1 MPGISKAQMYEC
13 AKRTI
18 AAEDA
23 HQAIPQLIHT
33 FPDLTFEEAYQ
44 IQDIR
49 AKFRIEQ
56 GFKAIGYKMGL
67 TSKAK
72 QQMLGRT
79 EPTYGRLFDYM
90 PLGENEPLELKKHIQ
105 PKVETEIAFVMK
117 EALQGLD
124 VDIATVLKATD
135 YIVASLEIIDSRY
148 IDFKFSSQ
156 DGIADNIS
164 ASRIKLGSIKISP
177 NDTDLAALGIKINI
191 NGTDVANGNGAA
203 VLDHPANAIIMLVK
217 MLHREGKFLEAGQIV
232 MTGAVTAAYK
242 LAAGDKVTATFD
254 VLGELTLTVV

>member
-1 MPGISKAQMYEC
+1 MSGISKQQMDEC
-13 AKRTI
+13 AKLTI

-23 HQAIPQLIHT
+23 HQAMPQLIHT
-33 FPDLTFEEAYQ
+33 FPDLTFEEAYA

-49 AKFRIEQ
+49 TKLRVEQ
-56 GFKAIGYKMGL
+56 GFNAIGYKMGL

-79 EPTYGRLFDYM
+79 EPTYGRLFNYM
-90 PLGENEPLELKKHIQ
+90 PLDENEPLEFKNHIQ

-117 EALQGLD
+117 DSLRGQ
-124 VDIATVLKATD
+124 DIDIDAVLKATD

-164 ASRIKLGSIKISP
+164 ASRIKLGNIKISP
-177 NDTDLAALGIKINI
+177 YDTDLAELGIKINI
-191 NGTDVANGNGAA
+191 NGTDIATGNGAA
-203 VLDHPANAIIMLVK
+203 VLDHPANAVIMLVK
-217 MLHREGKFLEAGQIV
+217 MLHREGKFLDAGQIV
-232 MTGAVTAAYK
+232 MTGAVTASYK
-242 LAAGDKVTATFD
+242 LTVGDKVTANFD
-254 VLGELTLTVV
+254 TLGKLTLAVV

>member
-1 MPGISKAQMYEC
+1 MSGISQEQMYEC
-13 AKRTI
+13 AKRTM

-33 FPDLTFEEAYQ
+33 FPHLTFDEAYA

-49 AKFRIEQ
+49 TKLRIEQ
-56 GFKAIGYKMGL
+56 GFRAIGYKMGL

-79 EPTYGRLFDYM
+79 EPTFGRLFDYM
-90 PLGENEPLELKKHIQ
+90 PLGENEPLEFKKHIQ

-117 EALQGLD
+117 ESLHGP
-124 VDIATVLKATD
+124 DIDMDAALKATD

-164 ASRIKLGSIKISP
+164 ASRIKLGNIRLSP
-177 NDTDLAALGIKINI
+177 YETNLAELGIKINI
-191 NGTDVANGNGAA
+191 NDIDTANGKGSA

-242 LAAGDKVTATFD
+242 LSVGDKVTATFD
-254 VLGELTLTVV
+254 ALGKLPLAVV